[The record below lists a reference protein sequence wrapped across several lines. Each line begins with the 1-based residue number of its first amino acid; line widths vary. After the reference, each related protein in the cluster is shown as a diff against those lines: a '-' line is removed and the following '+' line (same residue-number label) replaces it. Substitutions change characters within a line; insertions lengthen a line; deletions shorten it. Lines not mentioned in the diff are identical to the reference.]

1 MDRKCKHR
9 INFYLIL
16 LNMQG
21 VAARLQPSG
30 YRSKQV
36 VMSVDLTGH
45 LTDNFIG
52 RLLVKP

>member
-21 VAARLQPSG
+21 VAARLQPSE